1 MIVLA
6 WHNQKKG
13 PNSQLGIP
21 FSDHRNM
28 DGLKL

>member
-1 MIVLA
+1 MRLPVRMIVLA

-21 FSDHRNM
+21 FFGS
-28 DGLKL
+28 

>member
-1 MIVLA
+1 MRLPVRMIVLA

-21 FSDHRNM
+21 SFFGS
-28 DGLKL
+28 